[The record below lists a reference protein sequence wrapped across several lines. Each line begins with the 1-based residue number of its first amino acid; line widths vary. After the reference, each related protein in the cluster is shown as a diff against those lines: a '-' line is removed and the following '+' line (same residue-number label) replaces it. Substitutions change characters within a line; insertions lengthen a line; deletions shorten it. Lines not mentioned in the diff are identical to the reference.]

1 MPAVCARFTATTSI
15 ERVLSDCLLLG
26 NAKVVAANIMALSQ
40 KGVDGIVDAKFVKNV
55 SSELESEPDQFAS
68 KGWPRIVYSS
78 NRLLLFVANLV
89 TEDARQISS
98 APHSSGDTFP
108 NSSTPAII
116 LESLKHWLQ

>member
-1 MPAVCARFTATTSI
+1 M
-15 ERVLSDCLLLG
+15 
-26 NAKVVAANIMALSQ
+26 
-40 KGVDGIVDAKFVKNV
+40 DGILDAKFVKNV

-68 KGWPRIVYSS
+68 KGWPRIVYDSD
-78 NRLLLFVANLV
+78 RLLLSVADLV
-89 TEDARQISS
+89 TEDAKQIGS